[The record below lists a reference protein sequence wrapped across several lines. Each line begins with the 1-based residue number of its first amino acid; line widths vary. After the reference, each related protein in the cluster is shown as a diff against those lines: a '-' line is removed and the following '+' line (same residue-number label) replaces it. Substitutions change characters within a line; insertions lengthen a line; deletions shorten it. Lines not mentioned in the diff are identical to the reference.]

1 MAAGDPSSASTARR
15 YGGLTA
21 QERLDRRRA
30 QFLDAGLEIFGTT
43 GYRTATA
50 REVCRLAGLTDR
62 YFHESFES
70 MEDLLVAVYHA
81 GIARLRDAVLQAF
94 VETADKGLAVAT
106 RAMLDAHF
114 TFARDRRTARVIW
127 HEVLGV
133 SPRVDAVYGAVLE
146 EFADFMYGVVVG
158 SPQTAPVL
166 EIVTP
171 EELKVITTSIVG
183 SLDQYT
189 RIWMV
194 HDYTPAQEVVVSG
207 LSRVLLALTEAAD
220 GSSRHESPPGA
231 GGAPSS

>member
-1 MAAGDPSSASTARR
+1 MAAGDPSGVPTARR

-30 QFLDAGLEIFGTT
+30 QFLEAGLEIFGTS

-62 YFHESFES
+62 YFHESFAS
-70 MEDLLVAVYHA
+70 MEDLLVEVYHA

-94 VETADKGLAVAT
+94 IVHADQGLAAAT

-146 EFADFMYGVVVG
+146 EFADFMYGIIVG

-171 EELKVITTSIVG
+171 EELKVIATSIVG

-194 HDYTPAQEVVVSG
+194 HDYTPEQEVVVSG

-220 GSSRHESPPGA
+220 WSSRHGPA
-231 GGAPSS
+231 SSGDAEPAS